1 MGVFEEAYRFYKV
14 DLSRVE
20 AVGAGL
26 LTTLMTELGSAE
38 PLLEAFRTVESFASW
53 NGLCPDNR
61 ITGGRMP
68 KAKTRAAEGRVAQ
81 GFRLAAHKL
90 ARVVSGMINSGRPYD
105 EEKAFRPTPSS
116 QARRLKRLREQ
127 AAALGMQ
134 LLPAA
139 S

>member
-1 MGVFEEAYRFYKV
+1 M
-14 DLSRVE
+14 
-20 AVGAGL
+20 
-26 LTTLMTELGSAE
+26 MTELGPAKA
-38 PLLEAFRTVESFASW
+38 LLEAFRTAESFVSW

-61 ITGGRMP
+61 ITGGRVL

-90 ARVVSGMINSGRPYD
+90 ARVVSGMIKSGRPYD

-116 QARRLKRLREQ
+116 QARRIMHLQEQ
-127 AAALGMQ
+127 AATLGMQ